1 MAERP
6 HTENLLMFEN
16 AFNLRGFGAKNCNI
30 LDLSEVPKSVF
41 FFSNKLLKVFAWPKG
56 RTQKTY

>member
-16 AFNLRGFGAKNCNI
+16 AFNLRGFGAKNCN
-30 LDLSEVPKSVF
+30 LRPTF
-41 FFSNKLLKVFAWPKG
+41 NKA
-56 RTQKTY
+56 QIKTFVC

>member
-16 AFNLRGFGAKNCNI
+16 AFNLRQFRAKNCNLRATFNKAPI
-30 LDLSEVPKSVF
+30 KTFLS
-41 FFSNKLLKVFAWPKG
+41 
-56 RTQKTY
+56 